1 MRKRKEALAKEGA
14 NDYLK
19 EPIQIKRA
27 EAEKVRIF
35 QRLDEEQ

>member
-1 MRKRKEALAKEGA
+1 MRKIKEASGKERVNG
-14 NDYLK
+14 YLK